1 VSDSSLTQRPSPF
14 GRVLKQIR
22 SALSDLLFLDYFFDW
37 RFGTDTVTRVQ
48 KYALDIHSRNRNLG
62 YGYQGTRAVALFRFF
77 RTMNLGGDRVLLDL
91 GSGKGKVLLVA
102 AQCGFRE
109 VHGVEWSGLMCDV
122 ANRNIA
128 AFRRKTGSST
138 VFKVF
143 HSDVVDYPI
152 KDSEDVFY
160 LYQPFE
166 DAILAQV
173 IRNIE
178 SSVQSCARK
187 VWIVYNDM
195 PESTGR
201 IITSSPLIADQMV
214 FKYWRWTFRVYTNQP

>member
-1 VSDSSLTQRPSPF
+1 MVDPVLKRRPSAA
-14 GRVLKQIR
+14 GRVLQQIR
-22 SALSDLLFLDYFFDW
+22 FALSDLLLLDYLFDW

-48 KYALDIHSRNRNLG
+48 KYSLDIHSRNRNLG
-62 YGYQGTRAVALFRFF
+62 YGYQGTRALALFKFF
-77 RTMNLGGDRVLLDL
+77 KSMNLGGDNVLLDL

-109 VHGVEWSGLMCDV
+109 VHGVEWSGQMCSV

-128 AFRRKTGSST
+128 AFRRKTRSST

-152 KDSEDVFY
+152 KDNEDVFY

-173 IRNIE
+173 IRNIQSSLE
-178 SSVQSCARK
+178 SCSRRI
-187 VWIVYNDM
+187 WIVYNDM
-195 PESTGR
+195 PESAGR
-201 IITSSPLIADQMV
+201 IIASSPLIAGRMV